1 MRIEVVR
8 RVFSDGVRHGH
19 ARVNQ
24 RQVPVGIAV
33 GIVTLVHVLPV
44 QTPRA
49 QIDVVVEL
57 VIAVF
62 VVAVDPDQ
70 VVIVQKAGID
80 DPVCMCQC
88 RVREPAALGH
98 DRTVLAGSG
107 FIQADGGQ
115 SHGVGSGVVLIP
127 ECDGTRIVCANGDL
141 AADIPPLPLHALVRA
156 RATGHFPPAVPC
168 AVPPV
173 QQCVAGFGGSGQSF
187 LVSLVSTRGGYVAE
201 CSGIDGDLAVF
212 LTEYLLKGRLDRA
225 GRVMKQICCPNF
237 QCCARSNVC
246 KLAVNH
252 SLKAVIVLEDRSDFQ
267 LCAVLH
273 ECFIDAPEIRSI
285 FLAVVCEVQRQN
297 NRVISVRILHDA
309 RALVEQFIVAEL
321 DQIGIFLLFL
331 SAGGEA
337 AEQHQHRKKQA

>member
-1 MRIEVVR
+1 
-8 RVFSDGVRHGH
+8 
-19 ARVNQ
+19 
-24 RQVPVGIAV
+24 
-33 GIVTLVHVLPV
+33 
-44 QTPRA
+44 
-49 QIDVVVEL
+49 
-57 VIAVF
+57 
-62 VVAVDPDQ
+62 
-70 VVIVQKAGID
+70 
-80 DPVCMCQC
+80 MCQC
-88 RVREPAALGH
+88 RVRKPAALGH
-98 DRTVLAGSG
+98 HRAMLAGSG
-107 FIQADGGQ
+107 FIQADLRG
-115 SHGVGSGVVLIP
+115 SHGLGLRVVLVPKRDRAGVVRA
-127 ECDGTRIVCANGDL
+127 DVND
-141 AADIPPLPLHALVRA
+141 AADIPPVPLHALIGAVA
-156 RATGHFPPAVPC
+156 AAHLPPAVPLT
-168 AVPPV
+168 VPPV
-173 QQCVAGFGGSGQSF
+173 EQRVTGFGGSGQSAV
-187 LVSLVSTRGGYVAE
+187 VSLVNTRGSYAAE

-225 GRVMKQICCPNF
+225 GRVVKQICCPNF

-273 ECFIDAPEIRSI
+273 ERFIDAPEIRSI

-321 DQIGIFLLFL
+321 NQIGIFLLFL